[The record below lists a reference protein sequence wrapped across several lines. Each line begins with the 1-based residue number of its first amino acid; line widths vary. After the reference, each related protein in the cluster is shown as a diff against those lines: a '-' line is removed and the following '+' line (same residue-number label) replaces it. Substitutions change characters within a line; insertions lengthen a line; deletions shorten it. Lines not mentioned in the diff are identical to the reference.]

1 MAGPGDESAP
11 AAGGY
16 YHPRAS
22 DADREQIISI
32 LQAAFV
38 QGLVGNDELGQ
49 ALASRTYLE
58 LAALT
63 ADLPAGLTVT
73 QLPRPVRA
81 RKRFADPFTRTV
93 GTATLLYAG
102 VWAYALLLSPH
113 RGDNPVAGHLIVIG
127 LFVWLMVV
135 IVAAMAERVPT
146 CADPPGNT
154 PGPVSLEP
162 GADWMQDAGIYAG

>member
-1 MAGPGDESAP
+1 V
-11 AAGGY
+11 GGY
-16 YHPRAS
+16 YHPLAS
-22 DADREQIISI
+22 DADREQVISI
-32 LQAAFV
+32 LQAAFA
-38 QGLVGNDELGQ
+38 QGLVGKDELDLRVGQ
-49 ALASRTYLE
+49 ALASRTYSE

-63 ADLPAGLTVT
+63 ADLPSGLTVD
-73 QLPRPVRA
+73 QPPGPARA
-81 RKRFADPFTRTV
+81 RKKFADPFTRTV

-135 IVAAMAERVPT
+135 IVAAMAERAPT

-154 PGPVSLEP
+154 PDPVS
-162 GADWMQDAGIYAG
+162 